1 VNEMMFDAVRVT
13 LSEARRAHSLVA
25 LSHPAVGADEWK
37 RFLRT
42 TILPRRKESGIVAL
56 KDSRRCIHALFAF
69 RIASTL
75 GRDAT
80 LQVTEIAA
88 MRLPGTVLVKS
99 LMRFADD
106 LALELA
112 LPSIAIEMQPSDIWS
127 LDRHAMEQR
136 GFTVDR
142 VLMRGSARQRA
153 AFPVD
158 R

>member
-1 VNEMMFDAVRVT
+1 VNDMMFDAVRVT
-13 LSEARRAHSLVA
+13 LAQARRAHSLVVM
-25 LSHPAVGADEWK
+25 SHPAVGADEWR

-42 TILPRRKESGIVAL
+42 TIHARRKDSGIVAL
-56 KDSRRCIHALFAF
+56 KDNRRCIHALFTF
-69 RIASTL
+69 RIASAL
-75 GRDAT
+75 GRGAT

-112 LPSIAIEMQPSDIWS
+112 LPSIAIEMQPSDIWT
-127 LDRHAMEQR
+127 LDRHVMEQR

-142 VLMRGSARQRA
+142 VLMRGSARQRVA
-153 AFPVD
+153 PPVD
-158 R
+158 G

>member
-1 VNEMMFDAVRVT
+1 MNEMMFDAVRVT
-13 LSEARRAHSLVA
+13 LSEARRAHGLVA
-25 LSHPAVGADEWK
+25 LSHPALGADEWK

-42 TILPRRKESGIVAL
+42 TIHPRRKDSGVVAL
-56 KDSRRCIHALFAF
+56 KDSRHCIHALFAF
-69 RIASTL
+69 QIANSL
-75 GRDAT
+75 GREAT
-80 LQVTEIAA
+80 LQVIEIAA

-142 VLMRGSARQRA
+142 VMMRGSARQKA
-153 AFPVD
+153 ASPAD
-158 R
+158 G